1 MHEIVVNLHMHTTY
15 SDGHGSHADIA
26 QAALQAGLDA
36 VVVTDHNVFVLG
48 PEGYHRDGDRRVLML
63 IGEEIH
69 DQARQPQK
77 NHLLVIGAGKE
88 LAPMAEDPQR
98 LVDEVRKA
106 GGLSFIAHPV
116 DPAAP
121 AVDEDDISWVAWN
134 VKGLTGL
141 ELWNGLSEFK
151 SHLKSKLHAIYYA
164 YNPKRVARGPFPGAV
179 EKWDQ
184 RLNAGQRLV
193 AIGGSDAHALPA
205 RMGPL
210 HRTLFPYKFHFS
222 AINNHLLI
230 PSPLSGEY
238 QEDRRT
244 VLETLSRGRSF
255 IGYDLSASTR
265 GFTFKAHGKENTAWM
280 GEEVSAKNG
289 VTMQIRLPRPAEC
302 RLLRNGKVERTW
314 RNRDLCTYITTQPGV
329 YRVEAYLYYLGR
341 KRSWIISNPIYV
353 KE

>member
-1 MHEIVVNLHMHTTY
+1 MHEIVLNLHMHTTY

-36 VVVTDHNVFVLG
+36 VIVTDHNVLVMG
-48 PEGYHRDGDRRVLML
+48 PEGYYQDGDRRVLML

-121 AVDEDDISWVAWN
+121 AVNEDDISWIAWD

-164 YNPKRVARGPFPGAV
+164 YNPKRVARGPFPGV
-179 EKWDQ
+179 MEKWDQ
-184 RLNAGQRLV
+184 LLNADQHLV

-205 RMGPL
+205 SMGPL
-210 HRTLFPYKFHFS
+210 HRTLFPYQFHFS
-222 AINNHLLI
+222 AINNHLFT
-230 PSPLSGEY
+230 PSPLSGEF
-238 QEDRRT
+238 QDDRRMI
-244 VLETLSRGRSF
+244 LETLAQGRSF
-255 IGYDLSASTR
+255 IGYDLPASTR

-314 RNRDLCTYITTQPGV
+314 HHRDLCTYITTQPGV
-329 YRVEAYLYYLGR
+329 YRVEAYLNYLGR